1 MSHGN
6 LMSYRTNEPIRP
18 ATRAERVGSLHAMLD
33 DDGRGLIET
42 LAHGTCYVD
51 CGGVICLDDR
61 YADGQPFDGPHDFV
75 QCIAESW
82 DLDLDLVLHNDGW
95 HGPDGL
101 LLALA

>member
-18 ATRAERVGSLHAMLD
+18 ATREERFDSLHAMLD

-42 LAHGTCYVD
+42 DDDGTCYVE
-51 CGGVICLDDR
+51 CGGVVCLDDR
-61 YADGQPFDGPHDFV
+61 YSDGHPYEGPHDFAR
-75 QCIAESW
+75 CILETW
-82 DLDLDLVLHNDGW
+82 DLDFDLVLHDDGW

-101 LLALA
+101 LLVLA